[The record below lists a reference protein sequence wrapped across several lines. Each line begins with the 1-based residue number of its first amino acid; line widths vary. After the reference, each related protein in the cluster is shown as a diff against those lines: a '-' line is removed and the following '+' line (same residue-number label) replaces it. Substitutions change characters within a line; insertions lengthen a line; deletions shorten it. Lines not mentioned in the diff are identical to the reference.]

1 MVLTFTVQPLPSGQC
16 LIRIKW
22 LFNGID
28 IYRTYFPVVSYR
40 QFKKNGSSMVLTFT
54 GQLFPSGQC
63 SIRIKWFF
71 KSIEFNRLGS
81 FKGYCDLI
89 FLRYSFV

>member
-1 MVLTFTVQPLPSGQC
+1 MVLTFTGHTFPLSVTDS
-16 LIRIKW
+16 L
-22 LFNGID
+22 
-28 IYRTYFPVVSYR
+28 
-40 QFKKNGSSMVLTFT
+40 KNGSSMVLTFI

-89 FLRYSFV
+89 FLRYSCV